1 MIGNDM
7 KLDTG
12 IGTCGKKRPER
23 AGGRGPADLAV
34 DGLTVGGTAA

>member
-12 IGTCGKKRPER
+12 VGVSGKEGQSVRVRVGRPTLR
-23 AGGRGPADLAV
+23 IDR
-34 DGLTVGGTAA
+34 LTVGGTA